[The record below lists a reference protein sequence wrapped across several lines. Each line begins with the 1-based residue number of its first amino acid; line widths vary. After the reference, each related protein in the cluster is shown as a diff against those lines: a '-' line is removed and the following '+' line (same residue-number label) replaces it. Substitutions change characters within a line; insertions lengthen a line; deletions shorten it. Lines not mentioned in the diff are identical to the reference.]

1 MAILM
6 KDSQE
11 GQLELAYLFYSSDI
25 GIGSWSVSTYRM
37 SMCSIQVLDRLNTE
51 GGMQRPC
58 FTADAWLPPSA
69 VSLRCLK

>member
-1 MAILM
+1 MMILM

-11 GQLELAYLFYSSDI
+11 GQSELAYLFGSSDI

-37 SMCSIQVLDRLNTE
+37 FMCSMQVVDGLNTE

-58 FTADAWLPPSA
+58 FTANAWQPPSA
-69 VSLRCLK
+69 VSL